1 MPGADQESKTLSLML
16 NASLESGAD
25 SAHRFVGALRALALG
40 MIALLIG
47 CSLGP
52 LPLSKSA
59 AVRQLNIENP
69 EHRSLQLQRV
79 GGESMDL
86 GSSPQVMM
94 SLEADRYMLNAGDI
108 RYPVPLLADITSADT
123 SVTLTI
129 LPKADVPSGFV
140 FVPGGPTLIGDVLGV
155 GSVDER
161 PARIED
167 IDSFF
172 IAETETTNAQYTAF
186 LNANQTCDLDWIDL
200 GGPKCR
206 ITQDASG
213 MYLTDATTLPVVTVS
228 YFGAVAYCEWMS
240 KSTGITHRL
249 PTEVEWERMARG
261 PSSTTYAYG
270 DIYDPGAANQASG
283 RLMPVKSFPA
293 QGFGLFEVTGNAF
306 EWTSTEF
313 REGMRILK
321 GGSYVLDGPFLRN
334 SFRMWY
340 RPMVLADDIGFR
352 VLREIQR

>member
-1 MPGADQESKTLSLML
+1 M
-16 NASLESGAD
+16 
-25 SAHRFVGALRALALG
+25 F
-40 MIALLIG
+40 
-47 CSLGP
+47 
-52 LPLSKSA
+52 
-59 AVRQLNIENP
+59 
-69 EHRSLQLQRV
+69 
-79 GGESMDL
+79 
-86 GSSPQVMM
+86 
-94 SLEADRYMLNAGDI
+94 
-108 RYPVPLLADITSADT
+108 
-123 SVTLTI
+123 
-129 LPKADVPSGFV
+129 
-140 FVPGGPTLIGDVLGV
+140 
-155 GSVDER
+155 
-161 PARIED
+161 
-167 IDSFF
+167 
-172 IAETETTNAQYTAF
+172 
-186 LNANQTCDLDWIDL
+186 
-200 GGPKCR
+200 
-206 ITQDASG
+206 
-213 MYLTDATTLPVVTVS
+213 LTDAATLPVVTVS

-261 PSSTTYAYG
+261 PSSMTYAYG
-270 DIYDPGAANQASG
+270 DIYDPGTANQASG